1 MAVMNIKLSV
11 ILPSLNVADYIRECL
26 NSVINQSLHELE
38 IICVDAGSTDGTEK
52 ILKEYAERDTRI
64 VVLHSEIKSYGK
76 QVNMGLDYAAGEY
89 IAVLETDDWIAP
101 DMYRCLYEQA
111 ETDKLDYAAADFD
124 VFHEL
129 QNGYSY
135 FSRRGLFPPDKRDWY
150 GEILNTEQIATLRAS
165 DYVLWRGI
173 YNRKF
178 LNANHIRLHESAGAA
193 FQDMGFLQQ
202 VKTFAGKVKYIDKS
216 FYRYRQGRE
225 NASSGSLEG
234 LRYYQEEFQWLN
246 ERKSFFNNLKGIHK
260 KYYYYTMSIS
270 FITKYEQILEYLEGN
285 WQDMRLAEPYEWFRM
300 QMDTAIN
307 SGFLEESM
315 YKAELWDRLSVL
327 LRSAET
333 HAKKFICGKKEKEK
347 CLQLFLQIT
356 KKRPVIIFGCGRRG
370 EKLMLFCD
378 NHHIPVDSFCD
389 NDVAL
394 HGKKKMGFRIIS
406 PKDLKEELNKMNGMV
421 IVSMKEG
428 NELVREQLINLK
440 IDTDRIVNEIPEGI
454 L

>member
-193 FQDMGFLQQ
+193 FQDMGFL
-202 VKTFAGKVKYIDKS
+202 D
-216 FYRYRQGRE
+216 
-225 NASSGSLEG
+225 
-234 LRYYQEEFQWLN
+234 
-246 ERKSFFNNLKGIHK
+246 RKS
-260 KYYYYTMSIS
+260 
-270 FITKYEQILEYLEGN
+270 
-285 WQDMRLAEPYEWFRM
+285 
-300 QMDTAIN
+300 
-307 SGFLEESM
+307 
-315 YKAELWDRLSVL
+315 V
-327 LRSAET
+327 
-333 HAKKFICGKKEKEK
+333 
-347 CLQLFLQIT
+347 
-356 KKRPVIIFGCGRRG
+356 V
-370 EKLMLFCD
+370 
-378 NHHIPVDSFCD
+378 
-389 NDVAL
+389 
-394 HGKKKMGFRIIS
+394 
-406 PKDLKEELNKMNGMV
+406 
-421 IVSMKEG
+421 
-428 NELVREQLINLK
+428 
-440 IDTDRIVNEIPEGI
+440 
-454 L
+454 